1 MVVVIQK
8 LSSNWTA
15 KILLMGAIL
24 VIRVGS
30 YAQSVN
36 PCATPIPPVINGTS
50 SICRGE
56 SALLSATGCSGTI
69 IWSTGETGSQI
80 RVQPQQTTRYT
91 ALCRA
96 PQGCLSC
103 FAEAWKV
110 DVNTPAPPVITPSET
125 PVCRGDRVTLTASG
139 CTGSL
144 TWPDGSTGNT
154 LTVQIM
160 QTTTFAGA
168 ICTEK
173 TCPSAPSVAV
183 EVAIGEPTK
192 PILSADQNSICAG
205 QAINLVAGNCAGI
218 VRWSDGGMGISRTSS
233 PSQSQRYRAVCQVGS
248 CQSDSSDVLPITVNA
263 SNLRPNLTSTTFT
276 NRCPYQTADLTQA
289 IPADKSL
296 NPAGSWLFRTE
307 PNPHSPAVQS
317 PMAVESGAY
326 YLFLR
331 TNDGCYSEPVS
342 LSAQITPCPNGIAPC
357 VSNPARVVAWAD
369 SLNGARGSVVLHA
382 QLRGSATNPQWSGTG
397 TGLLTSANAPTTRYL
412 FSEADRQRGAIVFA
426 LTTPDPDGAGPCV
439 GALASLTVTVPLPNS
454 QTETEIVGLGK
465 KVFEP
470 TWLPNGEVELVY
482 QLTIKNMGKH
492 PLANVQVVDD
502 LDRAFAASGARIQS
516 VSVRADSGWVANPVY
531 NGRGSDTTMLM
542 AGASLPSG
550 TQRVIRMVVRL
561 NIGQANTLTF
571 DNQAHVQ
578 ALDING
584 TICRDLSTSGNDPD
598 PDKNGNP
605 VDNNEPT
612 AITLH
617 SVATEGDVFIPEG
630 FSPNGDGVNDLFIVS
645 RVPLNTRMRLRV
657 FNRWGNTVYESEQY
671 QNDWNGTAN
680 VGVVAGVN
688 RQGLP
693 EGTYFYVLTLS
704 DGREYSRFMTLNR

>member
-8 LSSNWTA
+8 LSSNWA
-15 KILLMGAIL
+15 IKILLMSAVL
-24 VIRVGS
+24 VLQVSS
-30 YAQSVN
+30 YAQSVD
-36 PCATPIPPVINGTS
+36 PCTTPTPPVINGTS

-56 SALLSATGCSGTI
+56 SALLSATGCAGTI

-110 DVNTPAPPVITPSET
+110 AVNTPAPPVITLSET
-125 PVCRGDRVTLTASG
+125 PVCRGDQVTLTASG
-139 CTGSL
+139 CAGSL
-144 TWPDGSTGNT
+144 TWPDGSTSNT

-160 QTTTFAGA
+160 QTTTFAGI
-168 ICTEK
+168 ICTVEG
-173 TCPSAPSVAV
+173 CPSAPSEPV
-183 EVAIGEPTK
+183 EVAVGLPTK
-192 PILSADQNSICAG
+192 PVISVSPSVVCAG
-205 QAINLVAGNCAGI
+205 QSVTLTASNCLGVIQWNDSDVAENGI
-218 VRWSDGGMGISRTSS
+218 ATPKQSQYYSAHCEVGGCKSS
-233 PSQSQRYRAVCQVGS
+233 PSEGVFVSVTNSG
-248 CQSDSSDVLPITVNA
+248 
-263 SNLRPNLTSTTFT
+263 LRPSLTSTTFT

-296 NPAGSWLFRTE
+296 NPAGIWLFRTE

-317 PMAVESGAY
+317 PMAVELGAY

-331 TNDGCYSEPVS
+331 TSDGCYSEPVR

-357 VSNPARVVAWAD
+357 VSNPARVVVWAD

-382 QLRGSATNPQWSGTG
+382 QLRGSAMNPQWSGTG

-439 GALASLTVTVPLPNS
+439 GALASLTVTVPLPDN
-454 QTETEIVGLGK
+454 QTGTELVGLGK

-516 VSVRADSGWVANPVY
+516 VSVRADSGWAANPVY
-531 NGRGSDTTMLM
+531 SGRGSDTTMLLV
-542 AGASLPSG
+542 GASLAPG
-550 TQRVIRMVVRL
+550 TQRIIRMVVRL

-578 ALDING
+578 ALDVNG

-617 SVATEGDVFIPEG
+617 SVATEGEVFIPEG
-630 FSPNGDGVNDLFIVS
+630 FSPNGDGINDQFIVS

-680 VGVVAGVN
+680 VGVVSGVN